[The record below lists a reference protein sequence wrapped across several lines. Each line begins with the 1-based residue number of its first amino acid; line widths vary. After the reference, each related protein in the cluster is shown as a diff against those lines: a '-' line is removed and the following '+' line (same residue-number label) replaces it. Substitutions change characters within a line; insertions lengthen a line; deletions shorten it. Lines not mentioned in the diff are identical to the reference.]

1 MYVPITLEKGGQNWP
16 SLLLLPRQY
25 IGGYIQLQSI
35 VRTAENMHSNII
47 IITLFR
53 KGQRSYYDILDN
65 PTYLLHS
72 YKCASAYIYLCY
84 VLISK
89 NRKDGRT
96 DGYFL
101 YFWGF
106 LPPAHI
112 SLDNIVVQ
120 VHTYIYLVTLEW
132 NLKNSASGNSSLY
145 FASLSKVEVA
155 NNF

>member
-1 MYVPITLEKGGQNWP
+1 MHVPITLQKGGQNWP

-72 YKCASAYIYLCY
+72 YKCAYIYLLMY
-84 VLISK
+84 LFLKIERMGGRVFLVFLGFPSPRPYIS
-89 NRKDGRT
+89 RQYSST
-96 DGYFL
+96 STYL
-101 YFWGF
+101 Y
-106 LPPAHI
+106 I
-112 SLDNIVVQ
+112 
-120 VHTYIYLVTLEW
+120 VTLEW